1 MGQAFIEVVH
11 IGDGTWAH
19 ADDAEVV
26 EIPLDVW
33 AENEESGVA
42 VENYLKGSEGVRR
55 PVVPDSAAASQGSS
69 STSTVT
75 PEPEW
80 RAPPKIPGVPEGSW
94 GGECWFCYSDEGACW
109 RRADAAFFVCTQCA
123 YEYNDHEPG
132 YFEFV
137 PTLAT

>member
-1 MGQAFIEVVH
+1 MPDQNSVLVVH

-42 VENYLKGSEGVRR
+42 IENYLKNGLGIRR
-55 PVVPDSAAASQGSS
+55 PVVPDSAAAPQVS
-69 STSTVT
+69 STTSTA
-75 PEPEW
+75 PPPGW
-80 RAPPKIPGVPEGSW
+80 RAPTKIPGVPAGTW
-94 GGECWFCYSDEGACW
+94 GGECAACESEEGACFRSVFTQKYW
-109 RRADAAFFVCTQCA
+109 CSACAAGYAPQYFV
-123 YEYNDHEPG
+123 
-132 YFEFV
+132 FV